1 VDRDTICHVFAILQ
15 KEARHWQDKT
25 VENISKNPF
34 FVLVGG
40 VLSHRTQDRTT
51 HRVLRR
57 LFSSV
62 KSLEDLLRTPEEELA
77 HLIYPVGFYREKARR
92 LKKIAQV
99 LFDEYGGRIPDEEEE
114 LLKLPGVGRKTANLV
129 LSVAFG
135 KPAICVDTHVHR
147 ITNRWGLV
155 STRTPEETEK
165 ALKEKLPQEIW
176 GKINKILVL
185 FGQNVC
191 LPRRP
196 RCHVCPIFPFCKRE
210 GVEEPLSSQEGTGE

>member
-1 VDRDTICHVFAILQ
+1 MDRDTIRHVFAILQ
-15 KEARHWQDKT
+15 KEAKYWQDET
-25 VENISKNPF
+25 VENISKDPF

-40 VLSHRTQDRTT
+40 ILSHRTQDRTT
-51 HRVLRR
+51 HRVLES
-57 LFSSV
+57 LFLSV
-62 KSLEDLLRTPEEELA
+62 KSPEDLFRTPEEELA
-77 HLIYPVGFYREKARR
+77 HLIYPVGFYREKAKR

-99 LFDEYGGRIPDEEEE
+99 LLNEYGGKVPDKEEE

-135 KPAICVDTHVHR
+135 KPTICVDTHVHR

-155 STRTPEETEK
+155 NTKTPKETEE
-165 ALKEKLPQEIW
+165 ALKERLPQELW

-185 FGQNVC
+185 FGQNIC

-196 RCHVCPIFPFCKRE
+196 RCHTCPIFSFCKRK
-210 GVEEPLSSQEGTGE
+210 GVENTFNFREGTEE